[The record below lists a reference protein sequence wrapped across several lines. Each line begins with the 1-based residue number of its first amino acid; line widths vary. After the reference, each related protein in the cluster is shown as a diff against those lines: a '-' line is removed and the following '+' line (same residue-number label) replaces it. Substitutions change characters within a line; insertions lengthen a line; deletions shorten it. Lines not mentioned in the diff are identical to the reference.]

1 MLGQFGLLWCE
12 PLEPFEGAVV
22 DGLDGVVVGVL

>member
-1 MLGQFGLLWCE
+1 MFGQFGLFCCE
-12 PLEPFEGAVV
+12 PLDGAVV